1 MIASSR
7 ASSPAGAY
15 LGTGVC
21 RPGRRRYRSPAV
33 DFRRRQAPVRE
44 SGLHV
49 ARWRAI
55 FALESRTPV
64 QFLQRSAVEAAGW
77 AGVAQLVEHL
87 ICNQRV
93 GGSNPF
99 ASSKVL
105 SCSAGG
111 CAARF
116 RSQCGFLSREAL
128 SQRIYQEGRT
138 RKVYRERRST
148 VRRSVLGVKTGRED
162 FRGGLKRLSGSLKVC
177 AGRALPCRHYKSFH
191 AQVGERLKPTDCKSV
206 GLKVYEGSNPS
217 LCTIFCRTVGAWLA
231 GCSV

>member
-1 MIASSR
+1 LAVGQAALVAIWRQTAD
-7 ASSPAGAY
+7 
-15 LGTGVC
+15 GTGHRYGNAGCTWQGGVLSSLWS
-21 RPGRRRYRSPAV
+21 PGRRFS
-33 DFRRRQAPVRE
+33 F
-44 SGLHV
+44 S
-49 ARWRAI
+49 
-55 FALESRTPV
+55 
-64 QFLQRSAVEAAGW
+64 SAMQWEAAGW

-99 ASSKVL
+99 ASSKV
-105 SCSAGG
+105 SSRSAGG
-111 CAARF
+111 CAARL

-148 VRRSVLGVKTGRED
+148 VRRSVPGVKTGRED

-177 AGRALPCRHYKSFH
+177 AGRALRCRHYKSFH

-217 LCTIFCRTVGAWLA
+217 LCTIFCRPVGAWLA